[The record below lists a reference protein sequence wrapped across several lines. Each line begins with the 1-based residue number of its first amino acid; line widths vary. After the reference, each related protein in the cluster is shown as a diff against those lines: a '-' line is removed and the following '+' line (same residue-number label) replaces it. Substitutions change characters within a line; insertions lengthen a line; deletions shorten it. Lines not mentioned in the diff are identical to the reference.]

1 MPQMAPMSW
10 LLLFLF
16 FTLSMILFNVMNYY
30 LYIPKIQSSQ
40 TNNIKKTESK
50 NWKW

>member
-10 LLLFLF
+10 LML
-16 FTLSMILFNVMNYY
+16 FTLFSMNMMVVATINYY
-30 LYIPKIQSSQ
+30 LYKPTMEQNKMSIDLARKM
-40 TNNIKKTESK
+40 

>member
-16 FTLSMILFNVMNYY
+16 FTISMILFNMMNYY
-30 LYIPKIQSSQ
+30 LYTPKIQS
-40 TNNIKKTESK
+40 NVMNDIKKTESK
-50 NWKW
+50 SWKW

>member
-10 LLLFLF
+10 LML
-16 FTLSMILFNVMNYY
+16 FTLFSMNMMVVATINYY
-30 LYIPKIQSSQ
+30 LYKPTMEQNTMSVDLTRKM
-40 TNNIKKTESK
+40 